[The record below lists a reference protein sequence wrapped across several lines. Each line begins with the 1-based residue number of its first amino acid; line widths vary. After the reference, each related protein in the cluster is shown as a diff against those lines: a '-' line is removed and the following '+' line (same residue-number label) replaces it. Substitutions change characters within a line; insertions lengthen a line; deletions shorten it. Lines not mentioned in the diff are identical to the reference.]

1 MSVSLILI
9 LILLGTYSPTQQ
21 EIAEV
26 AQHYVLGQED
36 YSVYS
41 AAINELYASDK
52 VKLIVVI
59 NETKASQMLKP
70 LFSLRLEYKLISKKE
85 ADELCI
91 QCADTKFYEKYSD
104 SSGYIK
110 LSDISFS
117 SQLNRASFLIERYC
131 GSLCA
136 EGIYVTLIKKN
147 GAWVIQ
153 RQKISWQ
160 S

>member
-1 MSVSLILI
+1 MSVTLFLILGI
-9 LILLGTYSPTQQ
+9 YSPTQQ
-21 EIAEV
+21 EIREA

-85 ADELCI
+85 ADDLCI
-91 QCADTKFYEKYSD
+91 QCADTKFYEKYSN
-104 SSGYIK
+104 SPGYIT
-110 LSDISFS
+110 LSDISFN

-147 GAWVIQ
+147 GAWMIQ
-153 RQKISWQ
+153 QKKISWQ